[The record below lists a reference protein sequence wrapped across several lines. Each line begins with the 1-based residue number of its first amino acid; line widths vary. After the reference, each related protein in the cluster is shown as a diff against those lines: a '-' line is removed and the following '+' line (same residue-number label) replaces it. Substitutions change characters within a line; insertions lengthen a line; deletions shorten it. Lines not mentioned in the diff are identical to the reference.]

1 MSICLSD
8 GLMQEDY
15 DDEEFVYS
23 DDEPGMDSAFIPTP
37 SSTPTSANRKSAREP
52 VSSAQDACGE
62 QDEGDEDDYYAGSD
76 DELIPVTDI
85 EPTKNTWAVDFKV
98 HGFENLQA
106 RQEEMVNNLEALLAI
121 SKDSTT
127 LLLRCYQWKDEKLV
141 EEYLADPNKILE
153 KYGVFACP
161 PEPVMQSGNAEFTC
175 HICYCDGADEEY
187 MELACGHGFCTTC
200 YKSYI
205 SLKVQ
210 EGESWQIRCPEP
222 KCKTLLGDRA
232 TRLILDKEMEAK
244 YTSNLT
250 KSFVRSIDSLTWCP
264 APNCIY
270 AIECLVPRSA
280 MDMAIPTVNCKCGKA
295 FCFGCKLDGH
305 LPAPCSLVKK
315 WLKKCED
322 DSETAN
328 WLKVNTKECPQCK
341 STIEK
346 NRGCNHMTCRECH
359 HEFCWVCMGPWNL
372 HGQSFYSCN
381 RYEEDASKEARESIS
396 KSRAMLERYMHYFTR
411 YNNHEQSAKFAQQLL
426 ATTEKNME
434 HMQREMSL
442 AWIEVHFFSDAL
454 DVLTA
459 CRAVLKWSYVL
470 AYYMVSD
477 NQKIIFENN

>member
-1 MSICLSD
+1 
-8 GLMQEDY
+8 
-15 DDEEFVYS
+15 
-23 DDEPGMDSAFIPTP
+23 
-37 SSTPTSANRKSAREP
+37 SAREP

-270 AIECLVPRSA
+270 AIE
-280 MDMAIPTVNCKCGKA
+280 
-295 FCFGCKLDGH
+295 
-305 LPAPCSLVKK
+305 
-315 WLKKCED
+315 
-322 DSETAN
+322 
-328 WLKVNTKECPQCK
+328 
-341 STIEK
+341 
-346 NRGCNHMTCRECH
+346 
-359 HEFCWVCMGPWNL
+359 
-372 HGQSFYSCN
+372 
-381 RYEEDASKEARESIS
+381 YEEDASKEARESIS

-477 NQKIIFENN
+477 NQKIIFENNQSDLEMATEQLNELVEDPNYEQGIDEIKRKVLDMSTYVKTRRETLLNDTYLGLQENRWQFE